1 MNPYRFLSVEKAI
14 AYLGDAKSAH
24 QLLGTLN
31 STLLA
36 DDPLIAN
43 AIQTRNFEVLQK
55 IWHQLKGF
63 APVFCKDELVA
74 EITRTESL
82 CKHIASHH
90 EQDAALSACE
100 LLQAS
105 LQALQLEAA
114 AQILQ
119 AAAISKPL
127 RP

>member
-1 MNPYRFLSVEKAI
+1 MEKAI
-14 AYLGDAKSAH
+14 GYLGDASSAQ
-24 QLLGTLN
+24 QLLTTLN
-31 STLLA
+31 STLLT
-36 DDPLIAN
+36 DDPVIAN
-43 AIQTRNFEVLQK
+43 AIQNRNFEVLQK

-82 CKHIASHH
+82 CKHIASHQ

-100 LLQAS
+100 RLQSS

-114 AQILQ
+114 AHILQ
-119 AAAISKPL
+119 TAATTKP
-127 RP
+127 PTP

>member
-1 MNPYRFLSVEKAI
+1 MEKAI
-14 AYLGDAKSAH
+14 GYLGDASSAY

-31 STLLA
+31 TTLLT
-36 DDPLIAN
+36 DEPIIAN
-43 AIQTRNFEVLQK
+43 AIQNRNFEVLQK

-63 APVFCKDELVA
+63 APVFCQDELVA
-74 EITRTESL
+74 EITHTEGLFKQMTSPQ
-82 CKHIASHH
+82 
-90 EQDAALSACE
+90 EQAAALAASA
-100 LLQAS
+100 LLQAN
-105 LQALQLEAA
+105 LQALQLEVA

>member
-1 MNPYRFLSVEKAI
+1 MEKAI
-14 AYLGDAKSAH
+14 GYLGDASSAY

-31 STLLA
+31 TTLLT
-36 DDPLIAN
+36 DEPIIAN

-63 APVFCKDELVA
+63 APVFCQDELVA
-74 EITRTESL
+74 EITHTEGMCQQMTSPQ
-82 CKHIASHH
+82 
-90 EQDAALSACE
+90 EQAAALAASA

-105 LQALQLEAA
+105 LQALQLEVA

-119 AAAISKPL
+119 AAAISKP
-127 RP
+127 PTP

>member
-43 AIQTRNFEVLQK
+43 AIQNRNFEVLQK

-63 APVFCKDELVA
+63 APVFCQDELVA
-74 EITRTESL
+74 EITHTEGL
-82 CKHIASHH
+82 CKQMTSPQ
-90 EQDAALSACE
+90 EQAAALAASE
-100 LLQAS
+100 LLQAN
-105 LQALQLEAA
+105 LQALQLEVA

-127 RP
+127 TP

>member
-1 MNPYRFLSVEKAI
+1 MEKAI
-14 AYLGDAKSAH
+14 GYLGDASSAQ
-24 QLLGTLN
+24 QLLSTLN
-31 STLLA
+31 TTLLT
-36 DDPLIAN
+36 DDPVIAN
-43 AIQTRNFEVLQK
+43 AIQNRNFEVLQK

-82 CKHIASHH
+82 CKHIASHQ
-90 EQDAALSACE
+90 EQDAALLACE

-119 AAAISKPL
+119 AAATTKPPTPEGL
-127 RP
+127 APT

>member
-63 APVFCKDELVA
+63 APVFCQDALVA
-74 EITRTESL
+74 EITHTEVL
-82 CKHIASHH
+82 CKQISTVQ
-90 EQDAALSACE
+90 EQAAALSASE
-100 LLQAS
+100 FLQAS
-105 LQALQLEAA
+105 LKVLQLEAA
-114 AQILQ
+114 AEILQ
-119 AAAISKPL
+119 AAATTK
-127 RP
+127 RPTL

>member
-1 MNPYRFLSVEKAI
+1 MTFLRFLSMEKAI
-14 AYLGDAKSAH
+14 GYLGDASSAQ
-24 QLLGTLN
+24 QLLSTLN
-31 STLLA
+31 STLLT
-36 DDPLIAN
+36 DDPVIAN
-43 AIQTRNFEVLQK
+43 AIQNRNFEVLQK

-82 CKHIASHH
+82 CKHITSHQ

-105 LQALQLEAA
+105 LQALQREAS

-119 AAAISKPL
+119 AAATTKPL
-127 RP
+127 TP